1 MDQKVIA
8 GVAVVILVAAI
19 AGYFLISG
27 PTGGPGE
34 EAAGEETYI
43 VIGYYWGFKIYDSN
57 YNPVDKIMVKKGT
70 TLKIIFLN
78 ARSFAEDFYGPLEE
92 ESKQKGVGGL
102 DNGPLE
108 QKIMEALEN
117 NQVDHGLQII
127 GYGVTVATNY
137 KAFSGTA
144 KNLQEF
150 FQNEPQDAINQHT
163 VVFKADKTGVFDFV
177 CYVVCGYGHSFM
189 VLKGALQVYE

>member
-108 QKIMEALEN
+108 QKIMEAL
-117 NQVDHGLQII
+117 GR
-127 GYGVTVATNY
+127 Y
-137 KAFSGTA
+137 
-144 KNLQEF
+144 
-150 FQNEPQDAINQHT
+150 
-163 VVFKADKTGVFDFV
+163 
-177 CYVVCGYGHSFM
+177 
-189 VLKGALQVYE
+189 